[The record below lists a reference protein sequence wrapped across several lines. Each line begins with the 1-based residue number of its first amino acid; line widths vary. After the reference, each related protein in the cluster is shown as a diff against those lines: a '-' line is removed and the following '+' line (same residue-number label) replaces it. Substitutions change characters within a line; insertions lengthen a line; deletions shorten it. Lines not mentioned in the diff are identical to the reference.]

1 MTPYSSHFDHNNPA
15 LNSSIIQ
22 IEKPSSQQRMKIAI
36 LLPVYN
42 ESKCIAN
49 TFDEIFLFCQ
59 KNPDYHFFFVNDGST
74 DQTKDILER
83 KINAVTYHPID
94 IISYPY
100 RQGKGGAIQKAAL
113 QLDADYI
120 CFMDGDLAYSLEH
133 LKRLIS
139 ALQIYDMVIG
149 CRNLDRATG
158 GPEDHRANFRNLTL
172 TRKILGKGFNWLTR
186 KILNLRYKDMQA
198 GLKGFR
204 KEVAKE
210 LFLRQ
215 TITGFSFDAELIY
228 IATKKGY
235 NIGQIP
241 ARVAE
246 DHISKNSTVN
256 LIKDSIKMFGCLL
269 KIRYN
274 DLMKYY
280 E

>member
-1 MTPYSSHFDHNNPA
+1 MTPYSPNCDHNNA
-15 LNSSIIQ
+15 VLNDSIIQ
-22 IEKPSSQQRMKIAI
+22 IKKLSSTRMKIAI
-36 LLPVYN
+36 ILPVYN
-42 ESKCIAN
+42 ESTCIEK
-49 TFDEIFLFCQ
+49 TFDEIFMFCQ
-59 KNPDYHFFFVNDGST
+59 KNPQYHFFFVNDGST
-74 DQTKDILER
+74 DNTKEILER

-94 IISYPY
+94 IISYPF
-100 RQGKGGAIQKAAL
+100 RQGKGSVIQKAAL
-113 QLDADYI
+113 QLEADYI

-133 LKRLIS
+133 LKMLIYQ
-139 ALQIYDMVIG
+139 LEIYDMVIG
-149 CRNLDRATG
+149 CRNLDT
-158 GPEDHRANFRNLTL
+158 ANFRNLTF

-204 KEVAKE
+204 KAVAKE

>member
-1 MTPYSSHFDHNNPA
+1 MTASSPKFDTKFAA
-15 LNSSIIQ
+15 LNGSIIQ
-22 IEKPSSQQRMKIAI
+22 IDKQSSTLMKIVI
-36 LLPVYN
+36 ILPVHN
-42 ESKCIAN
+42 ESSSIEK
-49 TFDEIFLFCQ
+49 TFDEIFMFCQ
-59 KNPDYHFFFVNDGST
+59 KNPPYHFFFVNDGST
-74 DQTKDILER
+74 DQTKEILER

-94 IISYPY
+94 LISYPY
-100 RQGKGGAIQKAAL
+100 RQGKGGAIQKAVL
-113 QLDADYI
+113 QLEADYI

-133 LKRLIS
+133 LKMLIS
-139 ALQIYDMVIG
+139 QLEIYDMVIG
-149 CRNLDRATG
+149 CRNLD
-158 GPEDHRANFRNLTL
+158 RANFRNLTL
-172 TRKILGKGFNWLTR
+172 TRKILGKSFNWLTR

-241 ARVAE
+241 AIVAE
-246 DHISKNSTVN
+246 DHISKASTVN
-256 LIKDSIKMFGCLL
+256 LIKDSMKMFASLL

-274 DLMKYY
+274 DLMNYY